1 MSERSF
7 LTRALWFVFI
17 GWWLTPVL
25 VNVAWLLGLTVVLLP
40 ISVNLINLV
49 PTALTL
55 KTPQS
60 TVDPESARGQQN
72 LLVRLVWFV
81 FVGWWASFIWANV
94 ANLFAVT
101 IIGLPVAIWM
111 LHRLPFVLSLYRFDG

>member
-25 VNVAWLLGLTVVLLP
+25 VNVAWLLGLTVILLP
-40 ISVNLINLV
+40 ISVKLINLV
-49 PTALTL
+49 PMALTL
-55 KTPQS
+55 KTPES
-60 TVDPESARGQQN
+60 TVDPKSARGQRN
-72 LLVRLVWFV
+72 LLIRLLWFV

>member
-25 VNVAWLLGLTVVLLP
+25 VNAAWLLGLTVILLP
-40 ISVNLINLV
+40 ISVKLINLV

-55 KTPQS
+55 KTPNS
-60 TVDPESARGQQN
+60 TLDPDSARGQHN
-72 LLVRLVWFV
+72 LLVRALYFV
-81 FVGWWASFIWANV
+81 FVGWWLSFLWANV
-94 ANLFAVT
+94 ANLLAVS

-111 LHRLPFVLSLYRFDG
+111 LHRLPFVLSLYRYDG